1 MEARYEK
8 ARRGELV
15 VSAPVG
21 YLKTPG
27 QSLEKDPDRRV
38 QERILLVF
46 QKFLELGSIR
56 QTLMWF
62 LDEELRFPARV
73 DGELTWKRPRYSSIQ
88 SILTNPT
95 YAGAYVF
102 GRTEHG
108 SRYEDGQARKISRR
122 RRREEWISLIQDHHE
137 GYIDWERF
145 EKIQKMIARNCIG
158 ATSQVQRSRGRP
170 YWRASCDAGD
180 AVGSSRSTILASV
193 AVFCGTSA

>member
-1 MEARYEK
+1 M
-8 ARRGELV
+8 
-15 VSAPVG
+15 SAPVG

-145 EKIQKMIARNCIG
+145 EKIQNSEDDRSKLLRRRPARSSEAGGGPIG
-158 ATSQVQRSRGRP
+158 GHPAMPAMRSEAHGQL
-170 YWRASCDAGD
+170 YWRP
-180 AVGSSRSTILASV
+180 
-193 AVFCGTSA
+193 